1 MKLEGQDKFFR
12 GLRAL
17 DIGKQ
22 KSVMRKILL
31 KAAEPIRDTA
41 EQLVPIS
48 DDAPHLVDHILAVSV
63 NRVKDEAVGELRE
76 LQDDEFVVAIGPR
89 RDLFYGFFQEY
100 GTVAHGAQPFM
111 RPAFDQSSDAVL
123 KSLQDDIWAWLRE
136 RSSRSTSGR
145 GL

>member
-1 MKLEGQDKFFR
+1 MKLEGASKFFN
-12 GLRAL
+12 GLKEL
-17 DIGKQ
+17 DLSKQ
-22 KSVMRKILL
+22 QSVMRKMLL
-31 KAAEPIRDTA
+31 KAAEPIRETA
-41 EQLVPIS
+41 ERLVPIS
-48 DDAPHLVDHILAVSV
+48 QDAPHLVDHILAKSV
-63 NRVKDEAVGELRE
+63 TKVQDDAVGEMRTLGDHE
-76 LQDDEFVVAIGPR
+76 WAVAIGPSA
-89 RDLFYGFFQEY
+89 DLFYGFFQEY